1 MRRSLLVLAFVVAIP
16 CSVWAQNTH
25 DQTEKSIE
33 YPSPDGRFAFLFTRP
48 VDGRKTVDLIQRD
61 SGKVLRRIV
70 QSEGASG
77 DRLDANMAWTLDSK
91 VFAVGYRLNRR
102 GSEIA
107 VFSRSGEIFH
117 QIKLPK
123 FPRAEL
129 PANSGK
135 GEITDVDDTHAL
147 RWEKDGSLVAE
158 IETKKTRADDVLIA
172 TRTIVFGFDQRGEA
186 RILKTTQSV
195 TTEQD

>member
-1 MRRSLLVLAFVVAIP
+1 MRSSLLVLAFVVAIP
-16 CSVWAQNTH
+16 CSVWAQKTQ
-25 DQTEKSIE
+25 DQTDKRIE
-33 YPSPDGRFAFLFTRP
+33 YPSPDGRFAFLFARP
-48 VDGRKTVDLIQRD
+48 PEGRKTVDLIEKD

-70 QSEGASG
+70 ESEEGSG
-77 DRLDANMAWTLDSK
+77 DRLDANMAWTSDSK

-102 GSEIA
+102 GSEIV

-129 PANSGK
+129 PAESGK
-135 GEITDVDDTHAL
+135 GEITDVDGTHAL

-158 IETKKTRADDVLIA
+158 IETKKTRGDDVLIA
-172 TRTIVFGFDQRGEA
+172 TRTIVFGFDQSGEA

-195 TTEQD
+195 TTQQE